1 MALSE
6 KIWNKRPIEV
16 WRRLRTGSTN
26 RRIFAALITV
36 ASLTAMTRLFAAAK
50 ELIVAWKFG
59 TSDTLEAFLIAFL
72 IPFVAINIIA
82 HSFNFALI
90 PVYIRVREREGA
102 LAAQRLLSGLTVW
115 SLVLLGLATVLI
127 VAGTPIYLRWI
138 ASGFDDAKLRLTVK
152 LTYILAPAVLFGGIA
167 SIWAAVLN
175 AGERFA
181 LAALAPIITPTISVF
196 LLLSAR
202 SLGVF
207 ALAFGV
213 LIGSVLEML
222 VLGAALRSRGAS
234 LRPRWHGLDSHQ
246 RQLVGQFSPRIA
258 ATILGSGATVINR
271 SMAAMLPAG
280 SVAALNYGNKVTGS
294 LITIFGAA
302 LGAAV
307 APYLSN
313 MVARGDWPGLSH
325 TLRRYLSLIFLFAA
339 PATVLLLIFST
350 PIVQL
355 LFQRGSFTAHDTGIV
370 SRIQVFYVLQMPIFL
385 AMTLVGR
392 LLSSLLASRV
402 TMWAAALNL
411 VLNVILNIVF
421 IRQIG
426 VAGIP
431 LSMTCATLVT
441 LCFMSYQSV
450 RLLRNRASDH
460 ARGDLGPSDG

>member
-6 KIWNKRPIEV
+6 KISNKRPIAV
-16 WRRLRTGSTN
+16 WRTLRTGSIN

-36 ASLTAMTRLFAAAK
+36 ASLTMITRLVSGAK

-72 IPFVAINIIA
+72 IPFVTINIIA
-82 HSFNFALI
+82 HSFSFALI
-90 PVYIRVREREGA
+90 PVYIRVRENEGA
-102 LAAQRLLSGLTVW
+102 LAAQRLLSGFTVW
-115 SLVLLGLATVLI
+115 SLILLGLATVLI
-127 VAGTPIYLRWI
+127 AALAPIYLHWI
-138 ASGFDDAKLRLTVK
+138 ASGFDDAKLGLTVK
-152 LTYILAPAVLFGGIA
+152 LTYILAPAVLFGGIV

-181 LAALAPIITPTISVF
+181 LVALAPIITPAVSV
-196 LLLSAR
+196 LLLLLAK
-202 SLGVF
+202 SLDVF

-213 LIGSVLEML
+213 LIGSVIEMV
-222 VLGAALRSRGAS
+222 VLGVALKLRGIS

-258 ATILGSGATVINR
+258 ATIVGSGSTVINR

-307 APYLSN
+307 APYLSS
-313 MVARGDWPGLSH
+313 MVARSDWSGLSH
-325 TLRRYLSLIFLFAA
+325 TLRRYMSLIFLFAV

-350 PIVQL
+350 PIVRL
-355 LFQRGSFTAHDTGIV
+355 LFQRGSFTAHDTRIV
-370 SRIQVFYVLQMPIFL
+370 AQIQLFYALQMPIFL
-385 AMTLVGR
+385 AMLLVGR
-392 LLSSLLASRV
+392 LISSLLASRV
-402 TMWAAALNL
+402 AMWAAGLNL
-411 VLNVILNIVF
+411 VVNVVLNIAF

-450 RLLRNRASDH
+450 RLLRQRAPEPSRTD
-460 ARGDLGPSDG
+460 RGPS